1 MKKELTNDLI
11 TFGKYKNQKLDIM
24 LKDRKYC
31 NWLLSEVWFENNYEY
46 LFNRVKEYNPSIYF
60 LKEIEIDIENTFI
73 NTYRYFN
80 MRNIDDIEL
89 NLTSKEK
96 ICYEYYLFL
105 INQLKD
111 KINERIKSNEENP
124 FDIKAPTKWLQNF
137 ENNTGLYREDFKIF
151 INSYELPN
159 LTYIIEDIK
168 KEGGIEYNG
177 AKAYLIAKK
186 NSKDQEE
193 FWENLLKKKYGEQIG
208 TQFKYNKCFFDFINI
223 DTDTIYE
230 CKINLKDYNESQY
243 NKYLIA
249 LENYNIIYLIS
260 NDCVIDIYK
269 KKLYTTNLSYYLI
282 YKCNIPL
289 LKTPSELDL
298 MLVEFEIIEII
309 EIENIFEI
317 L

>member
-1 MKKELTNDLI
+1 MEKELTNDLI

-31 NWLLSEVWFENNYEY
+31 NWLLTESWFENNYEY
-46 LFNRVKEYNPSIYF
+46 LFNRVKDYNPSIYF
-60 LKEIEIDIENTFI
+60 LKETDITIENTFI

-80 MRNIDDIEL
+80 MRSL
-89 NLTSKEK
+89 
-96 ICYEYYLFL
+96 CYQYYL
-105 INQLKD
+105 IIIHQLKD
-111 KINERIKSNEENP
+111 KINERIKNNEENP
-124 FDIKAPTKWLQNF
+124 FDIKAPTKWLQIF
-137 ENNTGLYREDFKIF
+137 ENKTGLSRDDFKYF

-186 NSKDQEE
+186 KSKEQEE
-193 FWENLLKKKYGEQIG
+193 FWEELLKRKYGELIG

-223 DTDTIYE
+223 NTDTIYE
-230 CKINLKDYNESQY
+230 CKMNLKDYNETQY
-243 NKYLIA
+243 NKYLVV

-260 NDCVIDIYK
+260 NDCVINISHR
-269 KKLYTTNLSYYLI
+269 KLYTTNMSYYLL

-289 LKTPSELDL
+289 LKTQSELDL
-298 MLVEFEIIEII
+298 MLLEFEIV
-309 EIENIFEI
+309 EIEHIFEI

>member
-1 MKKELTNDLI
+1 MKNELTNDLI

-298 MLVEFEIIEII
+298 MLVEFEIIEI
-309 EIENIFEI
+309 ENIFEI

>member
-1 MKKELTNDLI
+1 MLSENLI
-11 TFGKYKNQKLDIM
+11 TFGKYKNNVLVKVLR
-24 LKDRKYC
+24 DRKYC